1 MISSSRDSTESNSYV
16 KQEEDGMK
24 RRCLSMLLAGFLTV
38 STVCQSVSG
47 AEIST
52 GEVEVQESY
61 VQKTEES
68 VEEPGEEEIADVQAE
83 DAVVEKSEEKDA
95 DVDEEEETD
104 ITETVMEIEGT
115 EIDTEVQM
123 ETVLEQVA
131 ENTKAE
137 TEEAIEETEDIQE
150 ETKVEIQTETKTA
163 ARKMQ
168 KASVAGNV
176 AKENVKDLV
185 TSVEFD
191 DLVLVKGAHGFTRKE
206 DNPKTGEK
214 NEQWFDY
221 YYQPGYTITMKDGT
235 VFESHVDFNLE
246 NDVYERYIEY
256 NDEEYEICWEDD
268 QSVTNQW
275 GLGKH
280 TASVSVFGIETS
292 FSVEIVES
300 PVVRVTFE
308 PIQLIKG
315 ADGSMQED
323 YNLDLEKREY
333 YRYRYYPEYTVE
345 LKDGTILKYKDGIF
359 LGDYCVEYEG
369 KEYWLDCNDDQSY
382 MNQWDV
388 GKHTVSAQIL
398 GFDTSFTVEIVETP
412 VASVEFEDIKLIEN
426 VDGYMTTWNS
436 DTGKEEEYYYYSY
449 RPQFTVILKDGT
461 VLERENYHIE
471 YNEKNYWIHYN
482 DDQSATNQ
490 WGIGKHTI
498 SANILGFDTSFTV
511 EIVENPVV
519 NIEFENVK
527 LIQNADGYMSTW
539 NSDKEYYR
547 YSYNPEYTITLK
559 DGTSIV
565 DSGYDVMY
573 NGREYEIHYNDD
585 QSYTNQWG
593 VGIHTVSTKVFGIDT
608 DFTVEI
614 VETPV
619 EKIEFKDIK
628 LVEWADGDTLIEEDS
643 EYYCYKYT
651 PEYVVTL
658 KDGTILE
665 SDRGYVSYNDNTYG
679 IGSDDGQSYE
689 NQWQIGEH
697 VVFANI
703 IGYETYFTVEIIEN
717 PVEKITFEDISLI
730 RNADG
735 HIKLDYH
742 DDRWT
747 LEYFQYDYKPKY
759 KILLKDGT
767 TLEGEGNGGVE
778 YNDKEYQLNYSDGQS
793 ITNQW
798 DIGQYTI
805 SASILGVETSFIVE
819 IVETPVVNV
828 EFDEIKLIEGFD
840 GYIDTEW
847 GNQFYHYE
855 YTPCYTVTLKDGT
868 VLESNDGRIEYN
880 GKKYATFIL
889 DKYDDDIYGFFYGQ
903 DDQSYANQW
912 EAGKHI
918 VPANILG
925 FNTSFT
931 VDIEENPIAN
941 ITFQEIKLIENI
953 GGYIYDA
960 YNFETDEYDL
970 QYYHYSYYPDYTI
983 TLKDGTTLNGSG
995 SSGIE
1000 YNGKQYNMYYDDKQS
1015 YTNQWREG
1023 KYTVSANILGFDT
1036 SFIVEI
1042 VGIESVE
1049 IRDVELIE
1057 NADGYMEKYDFT
1069 TGEYGDE
1076 EYFYYSYT
1084 PEVVVTLK
1092 DGTILEGSRYS
1103 GIEYNNEYY
1112 SLYDVDFGD
1121 DQSYT
1126 NQWKLGKR
1134 IIPVKIWGIE
1144 TSYTV
1149 EIVESPVVSIEFE
1162 KYQCIEGADGGYKD
1176 NSWPEGEE
1184 RFYYYNYYP
1193 KYTVTL
1199 KDGTILE
1206 SKTTQTH
1213 FGTIQ
1218 FYMEYNG
1225 KQYMPT
1231 YTDDQS
1237 ETNQWGL
1244 GEHTAYMSV
1253 LGSRP
1258 FPCTVE
1264 VIETPV
1270 KEVRILEL
1278 KVVDGVDGG
1287 YFKDYDQNTG
1297 EYHSHYGGYN
1307 FGSFGSIYI
1316 TIILKDGTVLRAYRY
1331 AGNLFY
1337 VRYREIEYYFH
1348 IENNSWT
1355 DPWEVGEH
1363 IVPVRI
1369 LGFDTSLTV
1378 IVMDSSS
1385 VVLKNYSN
1393 GVVVSTTNAVL
1404 DSDTTLIADELS
1416 IEAKDIIN
1424 NTAANMGIY
1433 DMDNAVLYDIYLE
1446 KEGQKIQPNGEVTV
1460 SIPVPG
1466 TMDAEKCSVLHI
1478 DDAGNVTDMHAVYEN
1493 GYMVFTTNHFSYYAL
1508 VEDASGVAVGG
1519 RITSY
1524 GAENGTVTVSLL
1536 DGEAEVERVETTDG
1550 TYAFSTVPSGTYT
1563 LRVSKANHVT
1573 RTYDMTVSDE
1583 AVTQDVKICLIGDVT
1598 GDGKVNTRD
1607 LNRVYAHVNGTNPL
1621 DGYEFTCGDVTG
1633 DGKINTRDL
1642 NRLYAHISETNLLW

>member
-1 MISSSRDSTESNSYV
+1 
-16 KQEEDGMK
+16 MK

-61 VQKTEES
+61 VQETEES
-68 VEEPGEEEIADVQAE
+68 VEEPGEEEIAGVQAE
-83 DAVVEKSEEKDA
+83 DAVVEESEEKDVGEA
-95 DVDEEEETD
+95 EETD
-104 ITETVMEIEGT
+104 IPETVMEIEGT

-131 ENTKAE
+131 ESTKTK
-137 TEEAIEETEDIQE
+137 TEEAVEETENIQE
-150 ETKVEIQTETKTA
+150 KTEVEIQTETKTA

-185 TSVEFD
+185 ASVEFD

-235 VFESHVDFNLE
+235 VFESHVDVNLE
-246 NDVYERYIEY
+246 NDVYGRYIEY

-315 ADGSMQED
+315 AGGSMQED

-345 LKDGTILKYKDGIF
+345 LKDGTILKYKDSIF
-359 LGDYCVEYEG
+359 WDDYCVEYEG

-412 VASVEFEDIKLIEN
+412 VES
-426 VDGYMTTWNS
+426 
-436 DTGKEEEYYYYSY
+436 
-449 RPQFTVILKDGT
+449 
-461 VLERENYHIE
+461 
-471 YNEKNYWIHYN
+471 
-482 DDQSATNQ
+482 
-490 WGIGKHTI
+490 
-498 SANILGFDTSFTV
+498 
-511 EIVENPVV
+511 
-519 NIEFENVK
+519 IEFENLE
-527 LIQNADGYMSTW
+527 LIKDVAGYEDTGYDSITGE
-539 NSDKEYYR
+539 NQKYFYYDFI
-547 YSYNPEYTITLK
+547 SNCVITMK
-559 DGTSIV
+559 DGTIIEVGGNSFI
-565 DSGYDVMY
+565 
-573 NGREYEIHYNDD
+573 YEGNYYRVYGNDD
-585 QSYTNQWG
+585 QSYTNQWDIG
-593 VGIHTVSTKVFGIDT
+593 EY
-608 DFTVEI
+608 TVEI
-614 VETPV
+614 SIPGLGFYTFVTFNVIESPILS
-619 EKIEFKDIK
+619 IEFDEI
-628 LVEWADGDTLIEEDS
+628 TLIEKVDGYEVT
-643 EYYCYKYT
+643 EYNQDTGEYDLEYFQYRYY
-651 PEYVVTL
+651 PEYTVTL

-665 SDRGYVSYNDNTYG
+665 SEQQCIEYKGKEYRLYWEDDQDYG
-679 IGSDDGQSYE
+679 
-689 NQWQIGEH
+689 NQWEVGKHFVSAKIPKFGFDTSF
-697 VVFANI
+697 VVEVV
-703 IGYETYFTVEIIEN
+703 ET
-717 PVEKITFEDISLI
+717 PVEKIEFNEMTFIENVNGRKSTYFDSSGMK
-730 RNADG
+730 R
-735 HIKLDYH
+735 
-742 DDRWT
+742 
-747 LEYFQYDYKPKY
+747 EYYRYDYKP
-759 KILLKDGT
+759 
-767 TLEGEGNGGVE
+767 E
-778 YNDKEYQLNYSDGQS
+778 
-793 ITNQW
+793 
-798 DIGQYTI
+798 
-805 SASILGVETSFIVE
+805 
-819 IVETPVVNV
+819 
-828 EFDEIKLIEGFD
+828 
-840 GYIDTEW
+840 
-847 GNQFYHYE
+847 
-855 YTPCYTVTLKDGT
+855 
-868 VLESNDGRIEYN
+868 
-880 GKKYATFIL
+880 
-889 DKYDDDIYGFFYGQ
+889 
-903 DDQSYANQW
+903 
-912 EAGKHI
+912 
-918 VPANILG
+918 
-925 FNTSFT
+925 
-931 VDIEENPIAN
+931 
-941 ITFQEIKLIENI
+941 
-953 GGYIYDA
+953 
-960 YNFETDEYDL
+960 
-970 QYYHYSYYPDYTI
+970 YTI
-983 TLKDGTTLNGSG
+983 TLKDGTTLNGIDQNWLEYEGRSCQLEYDDNQSYSNQWGVGKHIIPASILGFETSFTVEIVETPVEKVEFKEIKLIENAYGWISHDYNPETEEIDLEYYHYSYYPEYTITLKDGTVLEGSG
-995 SSGIE
+995 MKGIE
-1000 YNGKQYNMYYDDKQS
+1000 YNGGQYHLYYEDGQS
-1015 YTNQWREG
+1015 YENQWDVG
-1023 KYTVSANILGFDT
+1023 NKYNISASILGFDT
-1036 SFIVEI
+1036 SFTVEI
-1042 VGIESVE
+1042 IGIKSIE
-1049 IRDVELIE
+1049 IKDVKLIE
-1057 NADGYMEKYDFT
+1057 NGDGYIMTTWNPDTGKYD
-1069 TGEYGDE
+1069 E
-1076 EYFYYSYT
+1076 EAYFYYSYT